1 MADGLEEFGLGGQS
15 DDALV
20 DRARRGDA
28 RAFDALAAR
37 HYEPIRR
44 FAWRRCGN
52 AADAEDIAQETLIRL
67 AKNIDRFEGR
77 SAFSTWVFGIALNAA
92 RDRGRA
98 EARRT
103 ALTREALA
111 LASLDEQAAP
121 EDDMTDELWA
131 AVDALPEPQR
141 DAVLL
146 VHVEGLSHR
155 DAAQALGCAEAT
167 VSWRLF
173 SARRRLKTALS
184 RTSA

>member
-15 DDALV
+15 DDALLE
-20 DRARRGDA
+20 RARRGDA

-52 AADAEDIAQETLIRL
+52 AADAEDIAQETLIRI

-77 SAFSTWVFGIALNAA
+77 SSFSTWVFGIALNAA

-98 EARRT
+98 EARRAT
-103 ALTREALA
+103 LTREAFA
-111 LASLDEQAAP
+111 LAHLEQTAAP
-121 EDDMTDELWA
+121 EDDMTDDLWV

-184 RTSA
+184 RTGA

>member
-1 MADGLEEFGLGGQS
+1 MADGSAHTGLAED

-20 DRARRGDA
+20 ARAKRGDA

-44 FAWRRCGN
+44 FVWRRCG
-52 AADAEDIAQETLIRL
+52 DPTEAEDVAQETLIRIARGL
-67 AKNIDRFEGR
+67 DRFEGR
-77 SAFSTWVFGIALNAA
+77 SAFSTWAYGVALNAA
-92 RDRGRA
+92 RDMKRA
-98 EARRT
+98 ESRRS
-103 ALTREALA
+103 AILREAAA
-111 LASLDEQAAP
+111 LATTEADGST
-121 EDDMTDELWA
+121 EDDRADELWA

-155 DAAQALGCAEAT
+155 EAAQALDCAETT

-173 SARRRLKTALS
+173 SARRRLKSLLS
-184 RTSA
+184 RREA